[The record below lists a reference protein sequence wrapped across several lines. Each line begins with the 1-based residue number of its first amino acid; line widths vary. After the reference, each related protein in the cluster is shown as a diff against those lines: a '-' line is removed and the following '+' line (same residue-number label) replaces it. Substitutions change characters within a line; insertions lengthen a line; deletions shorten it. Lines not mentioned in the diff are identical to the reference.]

1 MSDDAHCNEPGCMNP
16 AQVVRCAEDSNTYC
30 WIAAT
35 MIADD
40 GTEVAY
46 ECCGG
51 AGKKARFSRRRGAAP
66 AEPISPAAVPD
77 GLVWSRRM
85 V

>member
-1 MSDDAHCNEPGCMNP
+1 MGDDTQCSELGCMTP
-16 AQVVRCAEDSNTYC
+16 AQVVRCAEESDTYC

-35 MIADD
+35 MTADD

-51 AGKKARFSRRRGAAP
+51 ASKKARFSLRRGAAP
-66 AEPISPAAVPD
+66 AESVSPRAVPG
-77 GLVWSRRM
+77 GLIWSRRM